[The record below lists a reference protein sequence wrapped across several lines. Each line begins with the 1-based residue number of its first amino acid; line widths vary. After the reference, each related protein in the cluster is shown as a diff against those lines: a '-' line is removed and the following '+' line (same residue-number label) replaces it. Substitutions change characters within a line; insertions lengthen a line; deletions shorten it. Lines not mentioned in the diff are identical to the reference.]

1 MIALLKEIVAEGEL
15 LPAAFVPEEAV
26 HAVDAAALVR
36 AFDHEPPVFEE
47 VAVSVL
53 GERLIV
59 GNAEFDRALP
69 FRDPL
74 CGGKLRS
81 ASLLKLRLKLGHGK
95 AHSAA
100 RRGGI
105 FDRVF
110 RNIASR
116 KGEALYAVS
125 LVIHR
130 IKRGRR
136 TLLDGAGV
144 LAGCDVKSDRGFRRD
159 YYAVA
164 VAPQEVS
171 VVLEIFR
178 IDPA

>member
-1 MIALLKEIVAEGEL
+1 M
-15 LPAAFVPEEAV
+15 
-26 HAVDAAALVR
+26 
-36 AFDHEPPVFEE
+36 
-47 VAVSVL
+47 
-53 GERLIV
+53 
-59 GNAEFDRALP
+59 
-69 FRDPL
+69 
-74 CGGKLRS
+74 
-81 ASLLKLRLKLGHGK
+81 
-95 AHSAA
+95 
-100 RRGGI
+100 
-105 FDRVF
+105 
-110 RNIASR
+110 
-116 KGEALYAVS
+116 
-125 LVIHR
+125 IHR